1 MTLKDLL
8 DLPHDD
14 VTLAQFRTM
23 AAEFPELAKC
33 NLWDFLRNALYPRPC
48 PNCERHGR
56 TVPNCKRCN
65 GKGTVDWYTTTH
77 PMNLLEGK

>member
-1 MTLKDLL
+1 
-8 DLPHDD
+8 
-14 VTLAQFRTM
+14 M

-33 NLWDFLRNALYPRPC
+33 NLWDFLRNAFHARPC